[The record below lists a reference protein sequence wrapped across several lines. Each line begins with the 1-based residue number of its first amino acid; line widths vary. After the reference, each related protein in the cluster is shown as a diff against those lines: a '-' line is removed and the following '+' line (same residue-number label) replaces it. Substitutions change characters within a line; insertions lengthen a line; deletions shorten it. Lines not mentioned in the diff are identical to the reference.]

1 MHILWLQFVFVPL
14 SVCLFELCECQSNK
28 GGMRYRRF
36 NASSTT
42 RTAKNHPRA
51 AGYAV
56 SQGHRQVRKTLTNKR
71 KETKIFLLALIGLF
85 PNDGLSQIYETHQ
98 IQQYIV
104 RLWEKDVHKKNGTKI
119 FTTCKQ
125 EMRCQ
130 MWSISEVPA
139 RRLPLCKRNPP
150 PPPHHCW
157 QIGFKPTH
165 THTHTLHTIP

>member
-28 GGMRYRRF
+28 GGMRYRGF

-71 KETKIFLLALIGLF
+71 NETKIFLLAFIGLF
-85 PNDGLSQIYETHQ
+85 PNNGLSHLSHINETHP
-98 IQQYIV
+98 
-104 RLWEKDVHKKNGTKI
+104 
-119 FTTCKQ
+119 F
-125 EMRCQ
+125 
-130 MWSISEVPA
+130 
-139 RRLPLCKRNPP
+139 
-150 PPPHHCW
+150 
-157 QIGFKPTH
+157 
-165 THTHTLHTIP
+165 

>member
-28 GGMRYRRF
+28 GGMRYRGF
-36 NASSTT
+36 NASSKT

-71 KETKIFLLALIGLF
+71 KE
-85 PNDGLSQIYETHQ
+85 
-98 IQQYIV
+98 
-104 RLWEKDVHKKNGTKI
+104 KDTKI
-119 FTTCKQ
+119 FTTSKQ

-130 MWSISEVPA
+130 MWWISEVPA
-139 RRLPLCKRNPP
+139 RRLPLCKRKPTT
-150 PPPHHCW
+150 PPHHCW

-165 THTHTLHTIP
+165 THTPLHPIPKHWLQDTFTNQRNASRYGQTHKLN